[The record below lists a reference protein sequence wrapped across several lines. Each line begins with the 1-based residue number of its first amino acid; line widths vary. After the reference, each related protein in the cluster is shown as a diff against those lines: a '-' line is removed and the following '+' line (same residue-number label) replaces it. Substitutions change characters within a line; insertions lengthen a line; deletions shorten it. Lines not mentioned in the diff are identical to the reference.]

1 MHRRTSVRLRRHN
14 SPLNPAR
21 SVATLICA
29 HLCQNNQTMTEQPK
43 LRVVN
48 WNVEWAKATSP
59 RGRVILERI
68 NSLHPDIVCLT
79 EAHSDFLP
87 KGFVE
92 TSDADYGY
100 GDQRSRRKVV
110 LWSTNPWTDVHR
122 GAGLDLPGGRFVA
135 ATTSTPL
142 GKARFVGVCIPWKG
156 AHVRTG
162 RTDRQ
167 PWEDHER
174 YLDHLPKS
182 PDFRRDSRLVL
193 LGDFN
198 QRIPRNQVPLALY
211 AKLEAAISPFKVA
224 TAGTLPGAPSL
235 AIDHICH
242 THDVRCSVVSI
253 LEKHDPN
260 VGKLSDHFG
269 ICADFC
275 IEEHAE

>member
-1 MHRRTSVRLRRHN
+1 
-14 SPLNPAR
+14 
-21 SVATLICA
+21 
-29 HLCQNNQTMTEQPK
+29 MTEQPK
-43 LRVVN
+43 LRVAN
-48 WNVEWAKATSP
+48 WNVNWARATSA
-59 RGRVILERI
+59 RGRLMQERI
-68 NSLHPDIVCLT
+68 KDLNPHVVCLT
-79 EAHSDFLP
+79 EAHSDFYSEGNL
-87 KGFVE
+87 V
-92 TSDADYGY
+92 TSYADYGY
-100 GDQRSRRKVV
+100 GEQQSKRKVV
-110 LWSTNPWTDVHR
+110 LWSAKPWTDVHK

-135 ATTSTPL
+135 ATTSTSL
-142 GKARFVGVCIPWKG
+142 GSVRIVGVCIPWKG

-182 PDFRRDSRLVL
+182 PDFRRDSRLIL

-198 QRIPRNQVPLALY
+198 QQIPRNQVPLALY

-253 LEKHDPN
+253 LEKHDPT
-260 VGKLSDHFG
+260 VGKLSDQFG
-269 ICADFC
+269 ICADSC